1 MKRCGAITLLVLWVV
16 GTTVTGCTGTTV
28 IPSDL
33 EERVDRN
40 LSFDQLKEA
49 PASYQGRFVVVGGSV
64 LSARRLKDATRIEVL
79 QLPLDGSLEPTGR
92 PIESRG
98 RFLAFQKAFL
108 DPAALPPGTRVT
120 VVGEVTGAVTLALDD
135 IEYAYPALDVHAI
148 TIWPVH
154 MPAYWYRPFPYFGAY
169 WGPFWGPYWGPY
181 WGPW

>member
-1 MKRCGAITLLVLWVV
+1 MKRSWAVTLLTLWVA
-16 GTTVTGCTGTTV
+16 GGAMTGCIGAAV
-28 IPSDL
+28 IPPNL
-33 EERVDRN
+33 EARVDRN

-49 PASYQGRFVVVGGSV
+49 PASYQGRFVVAGGSV
-64 LSARRLKDATRIEVL
+64 LAARRLKDATRIEVL

-120 VVGEVTGAVTLALDD
+120 VVGEVTGAVTLVLDD

-154 MPAYWYRPFPYFGAY
+154 VPTSWYRPFPYFGAY
-169 WGPFWGPYWGPY
+169 WGPYWVP
-181 WGPW
+181 